1 MRTCV
6 PLLEVVYYIPACLW
20 CEAMGFERRERKSRF
35 IHLNDTARPGLVCG
49 PFWAIS
55 YYIGCPFKCSY
66 CYLQGTFRGKVDP
79 VVYTNRERLLAELD
93 EWLARPG
100 KLRLNA
106 GEVEDSLALDG
117 LIPLVD
123 DLVPR
128 FAAQHRHKLLLV
140 TKSTNIRRLL
150 EHDPKGQV
158 IVAFSVNAPSVAER
172 FELGAPHPL
181 KRAEAAARVKDAGYY
196 VTLRLDPMIPVEG
209 WQAAYADYIH
219 RVCETFQPDQWT
231 LGSLRYFPTLPM
243 WTAKLGR
250 STGVY
255 GFPRERSPEDGRWR
269 IPLDMR
275 AEMYREA
282 MGHIRQ
288 HDGNVTV
295 RLCKETA
302 PLYDR
307 LGLQRKGCC
316 YLAAMR
322 DDDKDVQLL

>member
-1 MRTCV
+1 M
-6 PLLEVVYYIPACLW
+6 VYYVADSTESEP
-20 CEAMGFERRERKSRF
+20 MGFERRERKSRF
-35 IHLNDTARPGLVCG
+35 IHLNDTAKPGLVCG

-79 VVYTNRERLLAELD
+79 VVYTNREKLLAELD

-100 KLRLNA
+100 NLRLNA

-128 FAAQHRHKLLLV
+128 FAAQQRHKLLLV

-150 EHDPKGQV
+150 NHDPKGQV
-158 IVAFSVNAPSVAER
+158 IVAFSVNAPSASER

-181 KRAEAAARVKDAGYY
+181 KRAEAAARVKHAGYY
-196 VTLRLDPMIPVEG
+196 VTLRLDPMIPVDG
-209 WQAAYADYIH
+209 WRAAYGKFIDQVH
-219 RVCETFQPDQWT
+219 DSFHPDQWT

-250 STGVY
+250 SIEVY

-269 IPLDMR
+269 IPLGVR
-275 AEMYREA
+275 AEMYAEA
-282 MGHIRQ
+282 MGQIRQ
-288 HDGNVTV
+288 HDGDVAV
-295 RLCKETA
+295 RLCKETEA
-302 PLYDR
+302 LYHR
-307 LGLQRKGCC
+307 LGLERKGCC
-316 YLAAMR
+316 YLAALSSTGASR
-322 DDDKDVQLL
+322 ERST

>member
-1 MRTCV
+1 V
-6 PLLEVVYYIPACLW
+6 LLFLLDVVYYMSDPSES
-20 CEAMGFERRERKSRF
+20 EAMRFERRDRKSRF
-35 IHLNDTARPGLVCG
+35 IHLNNTAKPGLVCG

-79 VVYTNRERLLAELD
+79 VVYTNREKLLAELD

-100 KLRLNA
+100 NLRLNA

-128 FAAQHRHKLLLV
+128 FAAQQRHKLLLV
-140 TKSTNIRRLL
+140 TKSTNIGRLL
-150 EHDPKGQV
+150 KHDPKGQV
-158 IVAFSVNAPSVAER
+158 IVAFSVNAPSVSER

-196 VTLRLDPMIPVEG
+196 VTLRLDPMIPVER
-209 WQAAYADYIH
+209 WQASYCGFIDEVYEIFRPA
-219 RVCETFQPDQWT
+219 QWT

-243 WTAKLGR
+243 WTGKVGR
-250 STGVY
+250 DRRVY
-255 GFPRERSPEDGRWR
+255 DFPRERSPEDGRWR

-275 AEMYREA
+275 AEMYGQA
-282 MGHIRQ
+282 MGRIRR
-288 HDGNVTV
+288 HDSNVVV
-295 RLCKETA
+295 RLCKETE
-302 PLYDR
+302 PLYHR

-322 DDDKDVQLL
+322 DNDKDVPLL